1 MTTFGQL
8 VVGPP
13 GSGKSTYC
21 RAMQQFLGAAGRPTA
36 VINLDPA
43 NDSLPYECAVNLT
56 DLISL
61 TDVMD
66 EHGLGPNGGENSKH
80 VCSHVART
88 FFSAALIYCLEYL
101 EQNMDW
107 LETAIHRLRG
117 HYLLLDCPGQAELYT
132 HHGAFFNI
140 LHRLQKLDYRVRCG
154 SNILMRLSYLHNC
167 RSFAPCTLLMF
178 ITVGMLPSS
187 CLLSCSL

>member
-1 MTTFGQL
+1 MATTFGQL

-43 NDSLPYECAVNLT
+43 NDSVPYDCAASIT

-66 EHGLGPNGGENSKH
+66 EHGLGPNGG
-80 VCSHVART
+80 ARELT
-88 FFSAALIYCLEYL
+88 CR
-101 EQNMDW
+101 D
-107 LETAIHRLRG
+107 RG
-117 HYLLLDCPGQAELYT
+117 FDDLTIEEPLLQP
-132 HHGAFFNI
+132 
-140 LHRLQKLDYRVRCG
+140 
-154 SNILMRLSYLHNC
+154 
-167 RSFAPCTLLMF
+167 
-178 ITVGMLPSS
+178 
-187 CLLSCSL
+187 